1 MSVYLLH
8 LYNRFPLRGLGVV
21 DNSWWQKRQTYYT
34 QIVNIGGDYFI
45 YLHMLRKIINKNY
58 VSLRCIYCSYN
69 CSHDQIPEQ
78 SSSSVVVTV
87 TNLTTGISLLL
98 CYGHHHWPSKENYCN
113 LLLPFVQNLQWS
125 NTKF

>member
-1 MSVYLLH
+1 MADKTD
-8 LYNRFPLRGLGVV
+8 G
-21 DNSWWQKRQTYYT
+21 QTYYT
-34 QIVNIGGDYFI
+34 QILNIGGDYFI

-87 TNLTTGISLLL
+87 TNLTTGISLLWSPSLTIKGKLLQSSFAL
-98 CYGHHHWPSKENYCN
+98 CPESAMKYIY
-113 LLLPFVQNLQWS
+113 
-125 NTKF
+125 TKKFKMLAFFGDFWQI